1 MTLSV
6 RPARPSELRH
16 LAAIEDSGA
25 APFADW
31 FGEAVVPALLAPAP
45 SGTSRDAAD
54 GALLVAVD
62 PAYAVGPER
71 AGVDGGRHDAAADR
85 KSVGEG

>member
-45 SGTSRDAAD
+45 SGT
-54 GALLVAVD
+54 
-62 PAYAVGPER
+62 
-71 AGVDGGRHDAAADR
+71 
-85 KSVGEG
+85 

>member
-45 SGTSRDAAD
+45 SGASRDAAD
-54 GALLVAVD
+54 GALLVAPRSCAPPVRRRG
-62 PAYAVGPER
+62 GP
-71 AGVDGGRHDAAADR
+71 VTTP
-85 KSVGEG
+85 